1 MSNNDAVYEQIWK
14 SVGCTTQSRPSN
26 WSRTRT
32 TDQLILDSA
41 RWATFTDD
49 ERRKGCYGE
58 DRSKWPT
65 NNDQTYKSIWKYAGC
80 TTDVNVTNWSRNQ
93 TSDQLINDSAKWATS
108 ATYTHRAGCYGE
120 DPNKWPTIINN
131 DINYQNI
138 WKFVGCTTNAPVDNS
153 SRSKTISQLI
163 NDSLKTATSTDDAS
177 RTKCYGSDK
186 TKWPGYTPPP
196 TTRPPTTNPPTMNP
210 PTTNPPT
217 TRPPTTNPPTTRPPT
232 TNPPTTRPPTTNP
245 PTTSAATTNPPTT
258 NPITTGPPTTSAPTT
273 NPITTGPPTT
283 STPTTNPITT
293 GPPTTSAPTTNP
305 ITTGPSTTRPPTSPT
320 PRVSNESESIQS
332 TSTTFLSE
340 IYNNINQIIMNNK
353 LESFTENLSPNSNEE
368 TELLRL
374 NLLNDTYRKR
384 YIDYIQI
391 ILVIVIALVCVWLC
405 RILENMDILSSQ
417 ISDFALITILG
428 ITVIIV
434 YVLYQNIQIHNI
446 IDYDQ
451 IDYKQPALDTSTPG
465 PTTTPT
471 SNVSPTPTSSVGSC
485 QALPVKNLYSDWKAN
500 MLQSL
505 PADINPF

>member
-232 TNPPTTRPPTTNP
+232 TNPPTT
-245 PTTSAATTNPPTT
+245 SAATTNP
-258 NPITTGPPTTSAPTT
+258 
-273 NPITTGPPTT
+273 
-283 STPTTNPITT
+283 
-293 GPPTTSAPTTNP
+293 PTTNP